1 MRILGVELRE
11 LDSGSGTGTIVALDA
26 DGAVATVAR
35 LGDLPALAREVSTLT
50 AGEPFL
56 LAVDVPVAVGAKPG
70 KPRRV
75 DGWLRRRLG
84 VRIPAARPDGAPYLS
99 GSDLLTAFAM
109 AGHPCLPFP
118 DRDRRQTGLAEIHP
132 ELVAKALIWE
142 SSTAASA
149 HELPGR
155 EAVLRALP
163 VPEYRSAR
171 TARAAWADRYA
182 ALDATLRAVSGSDGF
197 DVRPALDALQ
207 RAGSDQ
213 ALAHAAALFDATLL
227 AGTARRYLEA
237 PERCAFVGLRDA
249 GYVVLPADPFVRR
262 VALREPSHATGHA
275 PLFPQKSLESRL
287 APHAVVRPS
296 ALLDMPGQAQQ
307 VEAVFEAH
315 PRYEFDNLDEMMW
328 WKHCRHLAGPELP
341 TDGLHELVVRLESPR
356 HDESAMSLRL
366 VRSRHK
372 TLSFRFEPPSAWR
385 LRVPPRDGKTYPFR
399 VMRAVFDAAR

>member
-118 DRDRRQTGLAEIHP
+118 DRDRRQSGLAEIHP

-341 TDGLHELVVRLESPR
+341 TDGLHELVVRLESPP